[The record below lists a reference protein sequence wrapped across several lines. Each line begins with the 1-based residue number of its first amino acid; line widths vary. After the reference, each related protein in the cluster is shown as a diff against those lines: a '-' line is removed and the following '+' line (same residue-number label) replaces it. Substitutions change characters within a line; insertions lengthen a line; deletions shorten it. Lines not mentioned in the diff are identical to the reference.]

1 MRQAFCRGCAVLVAA
16 LAALPVL
23 LTDRASG
30 QVPEADIARLV
41 GALKGGDNA
50 AALEA
55 LEATGAAIWSR
66 TPLAFTR
73 AVVVKERGVRHREQ
87 QPRDNA
93 VFPPT
98 GEINVYTEFIGYGW
112 RPDGRLYALDMAGK
126 AEIMAPDGSTV
137 GVIDYGK
144 LMLKTPSRSR
154 DGSLTF
160 SGAFKDLPEGS
171 YKFRIV
177 LDDAVTGKSAE
188 TTVAFVVR
196 K

>member
-1 MRQAFCRGCAVLVAA
+1 MLRAFCRARSGLVAL
-16 LAALPVL
+16 LAASPL
-23 LTDRASG
+23 LLAEQASG

-55 LEATGAAIWSR
+55 LDATSRAIWSR
-66 TPLAFTR
+66 TALAFTK
-73 AVVVKERGVRHREQ
+73 AVVVKDRGVRHGEQ

-112 RPDGRLYALDMAGK
+112 RPDGRLFALDVTGK
-126 AEIMAPDGSTV
+126 AEILAPDGRTV

-160 SGAFKDLPEGS
+160 SGAFKDLPEGG